1 MATEENRQFTFKRF
15 SGPVFLGLLLPALML
30 MSGCSDIPD
39 AANPVEWYKDT
50 VGLFSGEGKEERTA
64 KETGKSQSSLVA
76 DRNKPPPGADKPFP
90 ELSSVPA
97 RPSRGLVGDTER
109 RKYAKPI
116 PRQSEPAQSLG
127 SEATA
132 MAVPPAPPPA
142 AVPTIPVAAV
152 PTIPTIPVAPAPIAP
167 SSLPPPFAAA
177 SSAAAPRSTVRKTYE
192 DRLAQRLPEKS
203 EPMTLAKGMP
213 GLPQLSPGPQRF
225 ATVVISSS
233 GVELAAASP
242 GMALS
247 RPTPAPISAPTPT
260 PTPAASPAGRPE
272 LAPSRKPIAAKGG
285 FKVATIQFPNGSF
298 DINAQDQR
306 ILDNVSEIFRQRGG
320 ELRVVGHASSRTRS
334 MDPVKHKIVNFQ
346 ISAARANTIASEL
359 IRLGVPASQI
369 RVVAMSDVKPLY
381 FEFMPS
387 GEAGNRR
394 AEIYIVN

>member
-1 MATEENRQFTFKRF
+1 MVTEENRQFTFKRF

-39 AANPVEWYKDT
+39 AANPVEWYKST
-50 VGLFSGEGKEERTA
+50 VGLFTGEDKEVRTA
-64 KETGKSQSSLVA
+64 KETGKQQSSLVA

-90 ELSSVPA
+90 KLSSVPA

-109 RKYAKPI
+109 RRYAKPI

-127 SEATA
+127 SEVTA

-142 AVPTIPVAAV
+142 AVPTTPVAAV
-152 PTIPTIPVAPAPIAP
+152 PTIPVAPAPIAP
-167 SSLPPPFAAA
+167 FSVPPPFVAA
-177 SSAAAPRSTVRKTYE
+177 SSAAAPPSTVRKTYE
-192 DRLAQRLPEKS
+192 DRLARRLPEKS
-203 EPMTLAKGMP
+203 EPMTLAEGMP

-247 RPTPAPISAPTPT
+247 RPTPAP
-260 PTPAASPAGRPE
+260 TPAASPAGRPE
-272 LAPSRKPIAAKGG
+272 LVPSKKPIAAKGG

-306 ILDNVSEIFRQRGG
+306 ILDNVSVIFRQRGG

-334 MDPVKHKIVNFQ
+334 MDPVEHKMVNFQ

>member
-1 MATEENRQFTFKRF
+1 
-15 SGPVFLGLLLPALML
+15 
-30 MSGCSDIPD
+30 
-39 AANPVEWYKDT
+39 
-50 VGLFSGEGKEERTA
+50 
-64 KETGKSQSSLVA
+64 
-76 DRNKPPPGADKPFP
+76 
-90 ELSSVPA
+90 
-97 RPSRGLVGDTER
+97 
-109 RKYAKPI
+109 
-116 PRQSEPAQSLG
+116 
-127 SEATA
+127 
-132 MAVPPAPPPA
+132 
-142 AVPTIPVAAV
+142 
-152 PTIPTIPVAPAPIAP
+152 
-167 SSLPPPFAAA
+167 
-177 SSAAAPRSTVRKTYE
+177 VRKTYE

-203 EPMTLAKGMP
+203 EPMTLAEGMP

-247 RPTPAPISAPTPT
+247 RPTPAP
-260 PTPAASPAGRPE
+260 TPAASPAGRPE
-272 LAPSRKPIAAKGG
+272 LVPSKKPIAAKGG

-306 ILDNVSEIFRQRGG
+306 ILDNVSVIFRQRGG

-334 MDPVKHKIVNFQ
+334 MDPVEHKMVNFQ